1 MTQFPLEN
9 VLQGRW
15 VFSFNCILDHILKDV
30 RNTSF
35 LLNSYKTSGPSAQTT
50 PLLDVARQLYVMAAL
65 LSLILVLEK
74 IQSPVLEPGLSQ
86 SWTVLFRR
94 PV

>member
-15 VFSFNCILDHILKDV
+15 VFSSNCILDHILKDV
-30 RNTSF
+30 RNILF
-35 LLNSYKTSGPSAQTT
+35 LLNSYKTSGPSAQAV
-50 PLLDVARQLYVMAAL
+50 PLLYASRQMNMVAAWL
-65 LSLILVLEK
+65 LLWKDAEPNARAR
-74 IQSPVLEPGLSQ
+74 PVPERDS
-86 SWTVLFRR
+86 VLFRR